1 MTIPKKIKSM
11 KDTKAIVNLSS
22 ADFVTSKQGE
32 VSYTFNFTGEVSG
45 ERVFVLGD
53 FTEIIEAGLVAEG
66 RTLKSFSGCPEID
79 GLSGGV
85 AGIDPKETFNQMI
98 VNNSLMLRNVRISQ
112 STPEADGNDF
122 GISIETA
129 SWQAMNTV
137 VKQNISLTSGINRGS
152 EAGYVANFP
161 TGMVFDGTTAIIIIV
176 PLRATE
182 AYRGKVTLTFSHVEQ
197 VFASQVNK
205 L

>member
-1 MTIPKKIKSM
+1 MQN
-11 KDTKAIVNLSS
+11 TKAVVNLSS
-22 ADFVTSKQGE
+22 ADFLTSKQGE
-32 VSYTFNFTGEVSG
+32 ISYTFNFVGEVSA
-45 ERVFVLGD
+45 ERSFVLGD
-53 FTEIIEAGLVAEG
+53 FTEIIEADIVASG
-66 RTLKSFSGCPEID
+66 KVLKDFSGCPELD

-85 AGIDPKETFNQMI
+85 AGINPAETFNQMI
-98 VNNSLMLRNVRISQ
+98 VNNSLMLRNIRISQ
-112 STPEADGNDF
+112 STPESVGNDF

-129 SWQAMNTV
+129 AWQAMNTV
-137 VKQNISLTSGINRGS
+137 VKENISLTSGINRGS

-161 TGMVFDGTTAIIIIV
+161 VGFVMDGTTGIVIIV
-176 PLRATE
+176 PARATE